1 MDGILGKIG
10 SILRISTKSDSSN
23 NRNFRARDIEGPV
36 TVDQSN
42 NELTVNLPE
51 ESLGRERRK
60 DAADGIWD
68 ALLEIKNNRITAVF
82 IMDLFHPHN
91 EIKRLRKNPHFAAAM
106 KSLNLEE
113 VTQHLQPKTTAEK
126 HRPYVT
132 DRLWNLLHAYL
143 LVSVRPALLL
153 LGEEKSVPANSV
165 PANRWWEDDLIRNA
179 LHGAGMPEGI
189 PELTSTEETP
199 LATCLDAIE
208 QEIRLEVQS
217 A

>member
-23 NRNFRARDIEGPV
+23 NRNFRARDVEGPV

-51 ESLGRERRK
+51 ESLQRERRK
-60 DAADGIWD
+60 DAANGIWD
-68 ALLEIKNNRITAVF
+68 AILEIKNNPITAVF
-82 IMDLFHPHN
+82 LMDLAHPHN
-91 EIKRLRKNPHFAAAM
+91 ESGRLKGWKHFTVAMKRLEIDDFTIYLEPRK
-106 KSLNLEE
+106 
-113 VTQHLQPKTTAEK
+113 TAEK
-126 HRPYVT
+126 HRPHVT
-132 DRLWNLLHAYL
+132 ERLWNLFNAYL
-143 LVSVRPALLL
+143 VITLRPALLL
-153 LGEEKSVPANSV
+153 LGEEKSVPAS
-165 PANRWWEDDLIRNA
+165 RWWEDELIKNA
-179 LHGAGMPEGI
+179 LHNAGMPKGI
-189 PELTSTEETP
+189 EELASRAETP